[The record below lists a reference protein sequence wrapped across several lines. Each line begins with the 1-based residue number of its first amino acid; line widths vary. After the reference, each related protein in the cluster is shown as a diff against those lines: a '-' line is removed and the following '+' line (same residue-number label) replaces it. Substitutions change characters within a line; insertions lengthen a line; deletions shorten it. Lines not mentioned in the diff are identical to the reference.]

1 MRVKNEMDDDEKG
14 KLFVGGL
21 SWETTQENLQRYF
34 SRYGEVIDCVVMKNS
49 ESGRSRGFGFV
60 TFSDPANVSLVLQNG
75 PHTLDGRTIDPKPCN
90 PRTLQKPKRSGGF
103 PKVFLGGLPSNV
115 TETDLRSFFTRFGK
129 VMEVVIM
136 YDQEKKKSRGFGFLS
151 FEDKDSVER
160 CVAEHFVNLNGKQ
173 VEIKQAEPR
182 DSSSKM
188 NDGHQGQW
196 GPPQQGGPPMG
207 MAGNMGPM
215 GGPNGQMGG
224 PMMGGP
230 MGPPGN
236 MMQQYQGWGTSP
248 QAGGYAGYS
257 TQYNTQGWGA
267 PPGPP
272 QQQQMPPPPPQWGSS
287 YNVQPTAA
295 TQGYGNYGDMYS
307 RQTTGSGA
315 PGSSSSSAKTPDYS
329 GYSGYGSYAETS
341 YPQRSYQGGE
351 SNQGPVLTTPQQ
363 PTKSTVPA
371 GNGDSQTGFGPKRGQ
386 MASATSNNYHPYRR

>member
-1 MRVKNEMDDDEKG
+1 
-14 KLFVGGL
+14 
-21 SWETTQENLQRYF
+21 
-34 SRYGEVIDCVVMKNS
+34 MKDVDYC
-49 ESGRSRGFGFV
+49 F
-60 TFSDPANVSLVLQNG
+60 
-75 PHTLDGRTIDPKPCN
+75 
-90 PRTLQKPKRSGGF
+90 
-103 PKVFLGGLPSNV
+103 
-115 TETDLRSFFTRFGK
+115 
-129 VMEVVIM
+129 
-136 YDQEKKKSRGFGFLS
+136 
-151 FEDKDSVER
+151 
-160 CVAEHFVNLNGKQ
+160 Q
-173 VEIKQAEPR
+173 VEIKRAEPR

-287 YNVQPTAA
+287 YNVQPAAA
-295 TQGYGNYGDMYS
+295 TQGYGSYG
-307 RQTTGSGA
+307 A
-315 PGSSSSSAKTPDYS
+315 
-329 GYSGYGSYAETS
+329 
-341 YPQRSYQGGE
+341 
-351 SNQGPVLTTPQQ
+351 LFL
-363 PTKSTVPA
+363 KSLLILLLP
-371 GNGDSQTGFGPKRGQ
+371 F
-386 MASATSNNYHPYRR
+386 